1 MNREGGGGGVFK
13 SKSVTLHLALLCYT
27 RTQQECYEAATTG
40 YDCRTKLDW
49 TLLTVQKIKQL
60 NIIHPEREQL
70 DGLACCTIADR

>member
-1 MNREGGGGGVFK
+1 M
-13 SKSVTLHLALLCYT
+13 
-27 RTQQECYEAATTG
+27 
-40 YDCRTKLDW
+40 KLDW